1 MASNNNQN
9 TDNSSVKDNNNG
21 PLSNLTSSLLEV
33 GNGAIMNATAILASS
48 VPDVTNNTYTDDANN
63 VSLSNGS
70 ADLSSPTQVPENF
83 NPDIDHSLVAIVL
96 LSLLF
101 FVIVLVGIIGNALV
115 IFVVLTDRKMRQSV
129 TNLLILNLAVADLVI
144 MMLGV
149 PEIVQFMLD
158 RGWLLG
164 SLPCRLDR
172 FLLVVCLYSSV
183 LSLVSV
189 CFERLVNLVF
199 PHSVI
204 YSLLRKVLG
213 LEASTD

>member
-1 MASNNNQN
+1 MAANGNHNNDSDSNRN
-9 TDNSSVKDNNNG
+9 DNNS
-21 PLSNLTSSLLEV
+21 PLSSLTSDLLEAA
-33 GNGAIMNATAILASS
+33 NGAIMNATAILAGNLTG
-48 VPDVTNNTYTDDANN
+48 VTTNTNDTDTDDHATN
-63 VSLSNGS
+63 VSLSNS
-70 ADLSSPTQVPENF
+70 SSSSDLSSSTQIPQDLS
-83 NPDIDHSLVAIVL
+83 PDVDHSLVAIIF

-144 MMLGV
+144 MALGV

-189 CFERLVNLVF
+189 CFER
-199 PHSVI
+199 
-204 YSLLRKVLG
+204 
-213 LEASTD
+213 

>member
-1 MASNNNQN
+1 MAANSNHNN
-9 TDNSSVKDNNNG
+9 DSDSNSNDNNS
-21 PLSNLTSSLLEV
+21 PLSSLTSDLLEAA
-33 GNGAIMNATAILASS
+33 NGAIMNATAILAGNL
-48 VPDVTNNTYTDDANN
+48 PGVTTNTNDTDTDDHATN
-63 VSLSNGS
+63 VSLSNS
-70 ADLSSPTQVPENF
+70 SSSSSDLSSSTQIPQDLSPNV
-83 NPDIDHSLVAIVL
+83 DHSLVAIIF

-144 MMLGV
+144 MALGV

-189 CFERLVNLVF
+189 CFER
-199 PHSVI
+199 
-204 YSLLRKVLG
+204 
-213 LEASTD
+213 

>member
-1 MASNNNQN
+1 MAANSNHNN
-9 TDNSSVKDNNNG
+9 DSDSNSNDNNS
-21 PLSNLTSSLLEV
+21 PLSSLTSDLLEAA
-33 GNGAIMNATAILASS
+33 NGAIMNATAILAGNL
-48 VPDVTNNTYTDDANN
+48 PGVTTNTNDTDTDDHATN
-63 VSLSNGS
+63 VSLSNS
-70 ADLSSPTQVPENF
+70 SSSSSDLSSSTQIPQDLS
-83 NPDIDHSLVAIVL
+83 PDVDHSLVAIIF

-144 MMLGV
+144 MALGV

-189 CFERLVNLVF
+189 CFER
-199 PHSVI
+199 
-204 YSLLRKVLG
+204 
-213 LEASTD
+213 

>member
-1 MASNNNQN
+1 MAANGNHNNDSDSNSN
-9 TDNSSVKDNNNG
+9 DNNS
-21 PLSNLTSSLLEV
+21 PLSSLTSDLLEAA
-33 GNGAIMNATAILASS
+33 NGAIMNATAILAGNL
-48 VPDVTNNTYTDDANN
+48 PGVTTNTNDTDTDDHATN
-63 VSLSNGS
+63 VSLSNS
-70 ADLSSPTQVPENF
+70 SSSSSSSDLSSSTQIPQDLS
-83 NPDIDHSLVAIVL
+83 PDVDHSLVAIIF

-144 MMLGV
+144 MALGV

-189 CFERLVNLVF
+189 CFER
-199 PHSVI
+199 
-204 YSLLRKVLG
+204 
-213 LEASTD
+213 